1 MKRPLSLIFML
12 IILACPAS
20 PPTGDGVI
28 VVPDDTG
35 DVASVLDA
43 SVADDE
49 APIHPL
55 DAGPSP
61 AMPVGVDSG
70 PLATEPTMDAGQ
82 ESTAPVDAGTAVT
95 LNCAQDFFAALAPHM
110 TDLVVVQGESD
121 SEWTNFEA
129 SSAQSGAITLD
140 ELRALFAQVGAAT
153 EGEIRADDWG
163 FYLEGP
169 IEYAAN
175 PAAAQA
181 ALDSV
186 EAIFDLHLTDV
197 IFVHFGADADV
208 EHYFLRVGRSACG
221 EVLGLWTVVIWT

>member
-12 IILACPAS
+12 IILGCPAS

-28 VVPDDTG
+28 VVPDDT
-35 DVASVLDA
+35 DNATSVLDA

-49 APIHPL
+49 VPIHPL

-61 AMPVGVDSG
+61 AMSVGVDSG

-82 ESTAPVDAGTAVT
+82 ESTAAVDAGTGVA
-95 LNCAQDFFAALAPHM
+95 LNCAQDFFVALAPHM

-129 SSAQSGAITLD
+129 SSDQSGAITLD
-140 ELRALFAQVGAAT
+140 ELRALFAQVGATT

-163 FYLEGP
+163 FYLEWP
-169 IEYAAN
+169 IESAAD
-175 PAAAQA
+175 PQAAQA
-181 ALDSV
+181 TLDAV
-186 EAIFDLHLTDV
+186 EGIFELHLTDV
-197 IFVHFGADADV
+197 TFVHFGADSDV